1 MKKIQGL
8 AKTIRQLLGG
18 ANCPIDYDQRESR
31 WQSDKVTAEEIWDP
45 ARIDREVIS

>member
-8 AKTIRQLLGG
+8 ANTTRQLLDGTK
-18 ANCPIDYDQRESR
+18 CPIDFYQSESR

-45 ARIDREVIS
+45 ARIDREVVS